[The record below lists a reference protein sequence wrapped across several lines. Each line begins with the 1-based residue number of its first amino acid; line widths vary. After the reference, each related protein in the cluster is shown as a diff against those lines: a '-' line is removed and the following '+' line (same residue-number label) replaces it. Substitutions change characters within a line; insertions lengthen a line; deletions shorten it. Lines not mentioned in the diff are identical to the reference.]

1 MDFISKKLCNY
12 PKDENIAIPSLH
24 IMYVIYYYYYK
35 WCTCVDINYG
45 NHAFN
50 LMKAN
55 VMTVVSL
62 EKLRSKV

>member
-1 MDFISKKLCNY
+1 MDFISKKLCKY
-12 PKDENIAIPSLH
+12 PKDENMAIPSLR
-24 IMYVIYYYYYK
+24 IMYVIYYK

-62 EKLRSKV
+62 RSKV